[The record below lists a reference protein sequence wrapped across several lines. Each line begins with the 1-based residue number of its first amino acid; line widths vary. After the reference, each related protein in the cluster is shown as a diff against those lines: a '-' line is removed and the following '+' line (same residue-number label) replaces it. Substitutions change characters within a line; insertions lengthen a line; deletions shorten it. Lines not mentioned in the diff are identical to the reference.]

1 MAAFYELFCVRFCA
15 DPLWGVILCKDEY
28 SIMQRLQLPLPQH
41 YRAVTLSRR
50 LISAVSG
57 AGKVLSIESAAV
69 SELVANLDDSLKAI
83 P

>member
-1 MAAFYELFCVRFCA
+1 MSVFHELFCVRFCA
-15 DPLWGVILCKDEY
+15 DFIIGTILCKDEY
-28 SIMQRLQLPLPQH
+28 SVMLRLQLPLPQH
-41 YRAVTLSRR
+41 CWAVTLSRR

>member
-1 MAAFYELFCVRFCA
+1 M
-15 DPLWGVILCKDEY
+15 GVILCKDEY